1 MASLLLAAG
10 APGERRCLPHARIM
24 VHQPAGGAQGQASDI
39 LIQAK
44 EIERLRDLLVS
55 LYERHTHKDTD
66 TICKTLDRD
75 FYMDAHQ
82 AAAWGI
88 VDEVIDMRSD
98 ATFIKE

>member
-1 MASLLLAAG
+1 LA
-10 APGERRCLPHARIM
+10 LP
-24 VHQPAGGAQGQASDI
+24 PNPNPI
-39 LIQAK
+39 LIK
-44 EIERLRDLLVS
+44 PNPG
-55 LYERHTHKDTD
+55 
-66 TICKTLDRD
+66 KTLDRD

>member
-1 MASLLLAAG
+1 MIHRPTQCLFYASSLA
-10 APGERRCLPHARIM
+10 LP
-24 VHQPAGGAQGQASDI
+24 PNPNPI
-39 LIQAK
+39 LIK
-44 EIERLRDLLVS
+44 PNPG
-55 LYERHTHKDTD
+55 
-66 TICKTLDRD
+66 KTLDRD